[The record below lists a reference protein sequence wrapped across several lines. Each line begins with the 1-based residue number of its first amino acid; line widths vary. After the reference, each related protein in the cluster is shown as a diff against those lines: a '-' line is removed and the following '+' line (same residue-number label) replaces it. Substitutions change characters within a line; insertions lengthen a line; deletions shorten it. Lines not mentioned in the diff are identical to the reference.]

1 MIGDQLSQV
10 ATYIAGIEGYP
21 ALHQQSTEQR
31 ETTTDKFRDTSAKN
45 SRNAF
50 KESAIDEGIS
60 DSEDTTSIQLDNSTG
75 RA

>member
-21 ALHQQSTEQR
+21 AEQR

-45 SRNAF
+45 SRHAF
-50 KESAIDEGIS
+50 KESAIDEETS
-60 DSEDTTSIQLDNSTG
+60 DREDTTSIQLDDSTG

>member
-21 ALHQQSTEQR
+21 ALHSQSTEQR
-31 ETTTDKFRDTSAKN
+31 KTTTGKFRDTSAKN
-45 SRNAF
+45 SF
-50 KESAIDEGIS
+50 KESPIDEETS
-60 DSEDTTSIQLDNSTG
+60 DSEDTTSILLDDSTG